1 VHRLA
6 LTALLVVTA
15 GSAHAADIHE
25 FLGAER
31 CGTCHAPQLQAWKEG
46 PHANALRS
54 LTPRQARDPACASCH
69 NMAPEG
75 PPELRGVQCESCH
88 GPGRSYAAEAVM
100 RDEVLSK
107 LMGLQPITPQTCAQ
121 CHRGSAPGLRDF
133 SYGEAIRRV
142 CTNRLP
148 HTAEAPPSR

>member
-1 VHRLA
+1 MLRIA
-6 LTALLVVTA
+6 LTAILAGFTTSATA
-15 GSAHAADIHE
+15 AEIHR

-31 CGTCHAPQLQAWKEG
+31 CGTCHVAQLQAWKAG

-54 LTPRQARDPACASCH
+54 LTQRQADSPACASCH

-88 GPGRSYAAEAVM
+88 GPGRAYAPAAVM
-100 RDEVLSK
+100 RDSVLAK
-107 LMGLQPITPQTCAQ
+107 LMGLESVTPQTCAQ
-121 CHRGSAPGLRDF
+121 CHRGSAPGLGAF
-133 SYGEAIRRV
+133 EYAETIQEV

-148 HTAEAPPSR
+148 RGSEGPASQ